1 MVQISESH
9 IIKSL
14 LNIFDCYLA
23 EFKTE
28 VVVEKEREK
37 DANVKEVEIRAQIEG
52 IFFFSAV
59 WAMARF

>member
-9 IIKSL
+9 LIKSL

-28 VVVEKEREK
+28 VVEKEREK

-52 IFFFSAV
+52 VFFFSAV
-59 WAMARF
+59 WAMVII